1 MRLGGLIGYQ
11 IGSHAFADRML
22 PPCAFQFQH
31 IIFFQVQCFPT
42 YSVLAALGNPTVDY
56 FSLDVE
62 GAEFPILKTIPWDKM
77 TVKLLGIEIAHLG
90 KVFEGTWQDVSKY
103 LFNEDFIMIA
113 QSTNDMFYEYSP

>member
-1 MRLGGLIGYQ
+1 MVTKLVHMPLLIECCHVYFKF
-11 IGSHAFADRML
+11 STL
-22 PPCAFQFQH
+22 
-31 IIFFQVQCFPT
+31 IFFQVQCFPT

-77 TVKLLGIEIAHLG
+77 TVKLLGIEINHLG

>member
-1 MRLGGLIGYQ
+1 MGDESKTRPGDLDWEGEGPTNYNIKGRKT
-11 IGSHAFADRML
+11 IK
-22 PPCAFQFQH
+22 
-31 IIFFQVQCFPT
+31 VQCFPI

-90 KVFEGTWQDVSKY
+90 KVFEGTWQEVSKY
-103 LFNEDFIMIA
+103 LFHKDFIMIA
-113 QSTNDMFYEYSP
+113 QSVNDMFYEYSP